1 MFKMLTLSVLL
12 ISSIGFAKGPCAE
25 DREKLCA
32 GIEKGEG
39 RIAKCMMENEA
50 SLGSACKDHLTKM
63 KEARKEIKEACQ
75 DDVEAL
81 CGDVEAGAGRIMTC
95 MKENKEKLS
104 AACQS
109 EIQEKKEMRKKAK
122 KKS

>member
-1 MFKMLTLSVLL
+1 MFKTLIISFLL
-12 ISSIGFAKGPCAE
+12 LSSIGFAKGPCAE

-39 RIAKCMMENEA
+39 RIVKCMKENEA
-50 SLGSACKDHLTKM
+50 SLGQACKDHVTKM
-63 KEARKEIKEACQ
+63 KEARKELKEACQ
-75 DDVEAL
+75 DDVETF
-81 CGDVEAGAGRIMTC
+81 CGDVDAGAGRIMKC

-109 EIQEKKEMRKKAK
+109 EIQEKKEMRKKGK
-122 KKS
+122 RKS

>member
-1 MFKMLTLSVLL
+1 MLKTLTLSLL
-12 ISSIGFAKGPCAE
+12 FVSSIGFAKGPCAE

-39 RIAKCMMENEA
+39 RITKCMKDNEA
-50 SLGSACKDHLTKM
+50 SLGPACTDYIAKM
-63 KEARKEIKEACQ
+63 KDARKDVKEACQ

-81 CGDVEAGAGRIMTC
+81 CGDVEAGAGRIMKC

-109 EIQEKKEMRKKAK
+109 EIKEKKEMRKKAK
-122 KKS
+122 AKS

>member
-1 MFKMLTLSVLL
+1 MFKMLTLSVLF

-39 RIAKCMMENEA
+39 RIAKCMKENEA
-50 SLGSACKDHLTKM
+50 SLGEACKSHRAKM
-63 KEARKEIKEACQ
+63 KEARKDLKEACQ
-75 DDVEAL
+75 EDAETYCADV
-81 CGDVEAGAGRIMTC
+81 GPGKGRIMKC
-95 MKENKEKLS
+95 MRDNKEKLS
-104 AACQS
+104 AACSS
-109 EIQEKKEMRKKAK
+109 EIEEKKEMRKKEK

>member
-1 MFKMLTLSVLL
+1 MFKTITLSLL
-12 ISSIGFAKGPCAE
+12 FLSISAFAKGPCAE

-39 RIAKCMMENEA
+39 RIAKCMKEKES
-50 SLGSACKDHLTKM
+50 SLGQACKDHLAKM
-63 KEARKEIKEACQ
+63 KEARKDLKEACQ
-75 DDVEAL
+75 DDVETL
-81 CGDVEAGAGRIMTC
+81 CGDVEAGAGRIMKC

>member
-1 MFKMLTLSVLL
+1 MFKTVTLCLL
-12 ISSIGFAKGPCAE
+12 FLSFTAFAKGPCAE

-39 RIAKCMMENEA
+39 RIAKCMKENEA
-50 SLGSACKDHLTKM
+50 SLGQACKDHLAKM
-63 KEARKEIKEACQ
+63 KDARKEIKEACQ
-75 DDVEAL
+75 DDVESL
-81 CGDVEAGAGRIMTC
+81 CGDVQAGEGRIMKC
-95 MKENKEKLS
+95 MKDNKEKLS